1 MELIQPKISNCIQS
15 HSTPTS
21 KTPTYDFLPLVELA
35 GREVNMRWWG
45 GGVLHGGS
53 REFILAVV
61 TNVWAVDIF
70 RNWVMTIGVYRPL

>member
-1 MELIQPKISNCIQS
+1 
-15 HSTPTS
+15 
-21 KTPTYDFLPLVELA
+21 
-35 GREVNMRWWG
+35 MRWWG